1 MAPVKPEAD
10 GLTTRRRRRI
20 DTEYAEQM
28 RRYADR
34 EDAGLV
40 LAEAL
45 DTYTGRS
52 PLVLGIPRGGVALAA
67 EVARRLGGDLDV
79 AVAHKLGAP
88 FNPEL
93 AIGAV
98 AGDGRAIFDAALV
111 KRLGVSEAQLEAEV
125 QRQTAE
131 VRRRL
136 TLYRGDR
143 PEPEVSGRVVIVVDD
158 GVATGATMQAVLRW
172 LRLANPERLVC
183 AIPVGPSDTI
193 SKLEADADEV
203 VCPLRPRYFMSV
215 GEWYDR
221 FGQTSDEEVIALL
234 AEPAGGS

>member
-1 MAPVKPEAD
+1 
-10 GLTTRRRRRI
+10 
-20 DTEYAEQM
+20 M

-45 DTYTGRS
+45 DTYAGRS

-67 EVARRLGGDLDV
+67 AVARRLGGDLDV

-88 FNPEL
+88 INPEL

-111 KRLGVSEAQLEAEV
+111 KRLGVSEARLEAEV

-136 TLYRGDR
+136 TLYRGNR
-143 PEPEVSGRVVIVVDD
+143 SEPEVSGRVVIVVDD
-158 GVATGATMQAVLRW
+158 GIATGATMKAVLRS
-172 LRLANPERLVC
+172 LGTLEPERLVC
-183 AIPVGPSDTI
+183 AIPVGPPETI
-193 SKLEADADEV
+193 SQLEADADEV
-203 VCPLRPRYFMSV
+203 VCPLQPRYFMAV
-215 GEWYDR
+215 GEWYDD
-221 FGQTSDEEVIALL
+221 FSQTSDDEVIALL
-234 AEPAGGS
+234 SAAGSGT